1 MAPRFHN
8 GIEKAS
14 VTAGR
19 VVALFATVV
28 GLHDDSVGPCGYI
41 AGPPD
46 LAVDGSGDM
55 VQQRIQG
62 NSQSGF
68 RINSLYML
76 SIARRLNF
84 YHFVI
89 LIHILSARAR

>member
-1 MAPRFHN
+1 MAPRFDN

-14 VTAGR
+14 VAAGR

-28 GLHDDSVGPCGYI
+28 GLHNDSVGPCGYI

-62 NSQSGF
+62 NSQSSF
-68 RINSLYML
+68 RIYSFTCL
-76 SIARRLNF
+76 
-84 YHFVI
+84 V
-89 LIHILSARAR
+89 